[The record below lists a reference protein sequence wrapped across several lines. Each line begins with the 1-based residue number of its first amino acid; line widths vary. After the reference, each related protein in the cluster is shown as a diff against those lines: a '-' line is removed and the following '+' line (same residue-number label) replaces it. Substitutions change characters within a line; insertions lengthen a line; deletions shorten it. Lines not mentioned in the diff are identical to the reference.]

1 MQANHLLFDS
11 IGTCVRRK
19 SMVYYDATNGVEP
32 NSGQRE
38 TGKARHEMAT
48 KPAESN
54 STTQAYQM
62 CPRYEHAMQLL
73 GKRWTGLILDSLLDG
88 SRRFCEL
95 TATVEGLSDRVLS
108 DRLRELESE
117 GIVERIVYPQIP
129 VRVEYRLTEKGL
141 DLKPVVQSIH
151 EWAQQWI
158 ELSQSPEEETAKRKS
173 V

>member
-1 MQANHLLFDS
+1 
-11 IGTCVRRK
+11 
-19 SMVYYDATNGVEP
+19 MVYFSAMNGVEP
-32 NSGQRE
+32 YSGQHQ

-48 KPAESN
+48 KPVETN

-62 CPRYEHAMQLL
+62 CPRYEHAIQLL

-117 GIVERIVYPQIP
+117 GIIERIVYPQIP
-129 VRVEYRLTEKGL
+129 VRVEYRLTEKGH
-141 DLKPVVQSIH
+141 DLRPVVQSIH

-158 ELSQSPEEETAKRKS
+158 ELPQSPDEQTAERKAYNT
-173 V
+173 